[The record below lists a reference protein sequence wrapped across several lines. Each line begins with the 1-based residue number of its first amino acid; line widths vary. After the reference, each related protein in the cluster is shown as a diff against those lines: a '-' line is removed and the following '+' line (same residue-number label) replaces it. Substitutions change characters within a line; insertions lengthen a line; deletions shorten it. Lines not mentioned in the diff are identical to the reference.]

1 MRSLGF
7 ISLLLLV
14 IGGLNL
20 GLAPIIDK
28 FWIQDLFDNQDI
40 TDIVYI
46 LIGIAAVVSIPTLM
60 RRS

>member
-20 GLAPIIDK
+20 GLEPLIDK
-28 FWIQDLFDNQDI
+28 FWIADLLDNRDLV
-40 TDIVYI
+40 DIVYVV
-46 LIGIAAVVSIPTLM
+46 IGIAALVSIPTLL
-60 RRS
+60 RRP